1 MAAFPFFS
9 TRNPVRAKNEAR
21 QPSSQS
27 PAAIAA
33 EPAAEART
41 AHLHRQ
47 PQPST
52 GVMQNYALQS
62 PRAADKIIPVVAS
75 LPAAKAPPEPLPK
88 HRLESF
94 PGKCLRIVKG

>member
-9 TRNPVRAKNEAR
+9 TRNPVRAKSEAR

-41 AHLHRQ
+41 AHTPGRCNASVSHEQSR
-47 PQPST
+47 SAI
-52 GVMQNYALQS
+52 ALGRLQKT
-62 PRAADKIIPVVAS
+62 PCNS
-75 LPAAKAPPEPLPK
+75 LIA
-88 HRLESF
+88 R
-94 PGKCLRIVKG
+94 C